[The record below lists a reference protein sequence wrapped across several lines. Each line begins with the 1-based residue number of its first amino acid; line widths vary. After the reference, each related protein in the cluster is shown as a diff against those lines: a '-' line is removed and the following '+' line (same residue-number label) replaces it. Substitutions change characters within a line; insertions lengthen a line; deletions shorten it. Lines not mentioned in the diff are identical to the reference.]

1 MELNPNRESPL
12 VPIGKPL
19 HINPMINQHSRV
31 VESGENFEVKLVRGE
46 KWGKSP
52 QVTNLI
58 KIVAFFLKFET
69 KA

>member
-19 HINPMINQHSRV
+19 HINPMIKM